1 MDAEV
6 GRRRGF
12 GGGAGG
18 HGAAKPT
25 SPSRELIGPR
35 RAGTIAE
42 AVVGGRSASGDTS
55 ETRRDPKMTQ
65 VEVRIRSLEDTDIGE
80 ITALDEKIGGRYRP
94 ETWER
99 RIGYYL
105 RRDPEASV
113 VAESGGRVIGFML
126 GEVRSGEFGL
136 EEPTGWIEVLG
147 VDPDFRGQ
155 AIGRRLG
162 DHMLEHFRERGAES
176 VRTLVDDGMQE
187 IASFFTALGFEPAS
201 LRPFVRRLTPRES
214 EPR

>member
-1 MDAEV
+1 V
-6 GRRRGF
+6 GQR
-12 GGGAGG
+12 
-18 HGAAKPT
+18 
-25 SPSRELIGPR
+25 
-35 RAGTIAE
+35 
-42 AVVGGRSASGDTS
+42 ASGGTS
-55 ETRRDPKMTQ
+55 EARRNPAMTR

-105 RRDPEASV
+105 RRDPEASL
-113 VAESGGRVIGFML
+113 VAESDGRVVGFML

-155 AIGRRLG
+155 AVGRRLG
-162 DHMLEHFRERGAES
+162 DRMLEHFRERGAAS
-176 VRTLVDDGMQE
+176 VRTLVDEDMGE
-187 IASFFTALGFEPAS
+187 IGRS
-201 LRPFVRRLTPRES
+201 LRRWASSPPLCVRS
-214 EPR
+214 SAA